1 MKNYSGK
8 DGQQS
13 DFKDGSKVLK
23 KFLFYW
29 LPVFIYCLLIFMQSS
44 YPSPESVPDLPY
56 IDKLFHIAVYAL
68 LGALFL
74 RAFKTLRIQQNLKL
88 VMILSIL
95 LSSLYGI
102 SDEIHQHFVP
112 FRNADFMDAMADMIG
127 SVGGVCVYQLFLSKQ
142 IGSN

>member
-8 DGQQS
+8 DGQQP

-44 YPSPESVPDLPY
+44 YPSPESVPDWPY
-56 IDKLFHIAVYAL
+56 IDKLLHIAVYAL

-74 RAFKTLRIQQNLKL
+74 RAFKTLRIQHNLKL

-102 SDEIHQHFVP
+102 SDEIHQYFVP
-112 FRNADFMDAMADMIG
+112 FRNADFMDALADMIG
-127 SVGGVCVYQLFLSKQ
+127 SVGGVYGYQLLSSK
-142 IGSN
+142 

>member
-1 MKNYSGK
+1 MSSVKANTLHKILS
-8 DGQQS
+8 
-13 DFKDGSKVLK
+13 
-23 KFLFYW
+23 YW
-29 LPVFIYCLLIFMQSS
+29 FPVFIYCLLIFMQSS

-56 IDKLFHIAVYAL
+56 IDKLLHIAVYAL

-74 RAFKTLRIQQNLKL
+74 RAFKTLRIQHNLKL

-112 FRNADFMDAMADMIG
+112 FRNADFMDALADMIG
-127 SVGGVCVYQLFLSKQ
+127 SVGGVYGYQLLSSK
-142 IGSN
+142 

>member
-13 DFKDGSKVLK
+13 DFKDGSKLLK

-44 YPSPESVPDLPY
+44 YPSPESVPDWPY
-56 IDKLFHIAVYAL
+56 IDKLLHIAVYAL

-74 RAFKTLRIQQNLKL
+74 RAFKTLRIRQNLKL

-112 FRNADFMDAMADMIG
+112 FRNADFMDALADMFG
-127 SVGGVCVYQLFLSKQ
+127 SVGGVYVYQLLSSK
-142 IGSN
+142 

>member
-1 MKNYSGK
+1 MKNCSER
-8 DGQQS
+8 DGQQP

-56 IDKLFHIAVYAL
+56 IDKLLHIAVYAL

-74 RAFKTLRIQQNLKL
+74 RAFRTLRIKNNLKL

-112 FRNADFMDAMADMIG
+112 FRNADFMDALADMIG
-127 SVGGVCVYQLFLSKQ
+127 SVGGVYGYQLLSSK
-142 IGSN
+142 

>member
-1 MKNYSGK
+1 MSSVKANTLYKILS
-8 DGQQS
+8 
-13 DFKDGSKVLK
+13 
-23 KFLFYW
+23 YW
-29 LPVFIYCLLIFMQSS
+29 FPVFIYCLLIFMQSS

-56 IDKLFHIAVYAL
+56 IDKLLHIAVYAL

-74 RAFKTLRIQQNLKL
+74 RAFKTLRIQHNLKL

-112 FRNADFMDAMADMIG
+112 FRNADFMDALADMIG
-127 SVGGVCVYQLFLSKQ
+127 SVGGVYGYQLLSSK
-142 IGSN
+142 

>member
-8 DGQQS
+8 DGRRPG
-13 DFKDGSKVLK
+13 FKDGFGVLK

-29 LPVFIYCLLIFMQSS
+29 FPILIYCLLIFIQSS
-44 YPSPESVPDLPY
+44 YPSPEQVPDWPY
-56 IDKLFHIAVYAL
+56 IDKILHLAAYAI

-74 RAFKTLRIQQNLKL
+74 RALKTLPIKNNLKL

-102 SDEIHQHFVP
+102 SDEIHQYFVP
-112 FRNADFMDAMADMIG
+112 YRNADLLDALADMLG
-127 SVGGVCVYQLFLSKQ
+127 SVCGVYVYQLLSSK
-142 IGSN
+142 